1 MSEERGHRSAAG
13 RNRRLPEQY
22 RLVVLLKD
30 LEDLSLSEVARRLGL
45 TIPAVKTRHICA
57 RDRKW
62 RSSLGCGADR
72 SRQCA
77 PAMMAI
83 ITFTGTSTILI
94 TGLAVAA
101 LNVVVRRESS
111 NIVEKQIQLVVQAS
125 RSGVLAI
132 LDHAGTC
139 TAPLTNSGPFKPLEA
154 HTDEGF
160 PQAQTFLTAKGSQG
174 VQSLLPGQVPA
185 AVSHPACLPETG
197 FADLRGPG
205 GRLSTARNPHC
216 CSATEGRVQRN
227 GHL

>member
-1 MSEERGHRSAAG
+1 VEQIEAG
-13 RNRRLPEQY
+13 NARLPMIG
-22 RLVVLLKD
+22 
-30 LEDLSLSEVARRLGL
+30 LGDN
-45 TIPAVKTRHICA
+45 IPAPQENRPRMQHTVRRASGRVRWK
-57 RDRKW
+57 
-62 RSSLGCGADR
+62 
-72 SRQCA
+72 
-77 PAMMAI
+77 MMAI

-125 RSGVLAI
+125 RSGVPAI